1 MLFDPTLPVLFISYL
16 SLSGSSYTSS
26 TTTTTTTSGG
36 GGGFQAGQ
44 MLDIRMF
51 RGTCPVGTTKS
62 GTAYCKGT
70 GQSFA
75 SCTMTAMGPLAL

>member
-1 MLFDPTLPVLFISYL
+1 MAVQMPFDPTLPGLFISYL

-36 GGGFQAGQ
+36 GGFQAGQ

-51 RGTCPVGTTKS
+51 RGTCPTGTTKS

-70 GQSFA
+70 GQ
-75 SCTMTAMGPLAL
+75 